1 MFNFPHYVFQHSSI
15 PKRPQFIHD
24 HFVTGQTDE
33 PQTHFNMCLDL
44 RFLVTVM
51 FAQGPNIFC
60 SRVNPQVWLLCS
72 NYELLTA
79 LIIWARAEA
88 QYSYGLC
95 YWLGLDIDEGPKGI
109 VPPKKFYCD
118 RKRILGQSF
127 ECGFDVWVLIL
138 LLNKT
143 VLHIIWAKIEA
154 RFMSQM
160 IPIKYQS
167 F

>member
-33 PQTHFNMCLDL
+33 PQTHFNMCLVL

-88 QYSYGLC
+88 QYSYGHC

-109 VPPKKFYCD
+109 VPPKNSTATEREFWDNCFNVDLMFEFWYCCST
-118 RKRILGQSF
+118 KQFCILF
-127 ECGFDVWVLIL
+127 EQRLKLGL
-138 LLNKT
+138 
-143 VLHIIWAKIEA
+143 WA
-154 RFMSQM
+154 RWFQ
-160 IPIKYQS
+160 
-167 F
+167 